1 MIGFS
6 PTAVSAVPAVPV
18 VLSFSL
24 TGGGGAVVDLVG
36 WTMTARFPW
45 SDQA

>member
-6 PTAVSAVPAVPV
+6 STAVPAVPAVSV

-24 TGGGGAVVDLVG
+24 TGVGGAVVDLLG